1 MAGEYRQNTRTWIIY
16 KIQAPKQ
23 LQTQALGILTQG
35 QACELD
41 MASYSEGFGKGLWQR
56 QNNESTLGL
65 LVPAVEGGGATI

>member
-1 MAGEYRQNTRTWIIY
+1 MLTGWV
-16 KIQAPKQ
+16 KQAYPRPTIPKQ

-41 MASYSEGFGKGLWQR
+41 VPSYLGGFGWGLWQR
-56 QNNESTLGL
+56 QTNMSTHGL